1 MATRVACTRRQ
12 LPSHRTERKKRPRKP
27 KTYAQEDSIESQESG
42 GQADM
47 PERLLHKD
55 SKSSTDEEQH
65 DGTVTN
71 PPHPLELAVSPSM
84 AIHKTT
90 ICRIP
95 GHRSCRSGS
104 AFLVC
109 SSVGTALPA
118 PLPVLLDDPVGD
130 LAADDAAIAPVPAAD
145 VELPIVLEQLVHELF
160 HHESVAARTFH
171 DDLLAALLGRPLE
184 TE

>member
-55 SKSSTDEEQH
+55 SKSSTDEKQH

-71 PPHPLELAVSPSM
+71 PPHPVGLAVSPSM

-90 ICRIP
+90 LCRRP
-95 GHRSCRSGS
+95 DHRSCGS
-104 AFLVC
+104 WLCVPCLLVC
-109 SSVGTALPA
+109 GYRFADH
-118 PLPVLLDDPVGD
+118 LPVLLDDPVRD
-130 LAADDAAIAPVPAAD
+130 LSAGHAAIGPVPAAD
-145 VELPIVLEQLVHELF
+145 VELPVVLEQIVHEFF
-160 HHESVAARTFH
+160 HHECVAACAFH
-171 DDLLAALLGRPLE
+171 ADLLCNG
-184 TE
+184 